1 MTMSPADLAKRRR
14 RLKFFNSAVCALGV
28 LVSIYAYVVE
38 TRFEHDPKYQPM
50 CDISPHVSCTKAFN
64 SRYGKGLGLVQ
75 RFVGADSV
83 LVQPNSVYG
92 VLHYS
97 LVFVSGMLEGKPW
110 KMVHLGL
117 CALATVMSFYLA
129 YILYLLR
136 DICVVCV
143 ATYVCN
149 FLLLAGSV
157 SSWKLPAVRAKKKE

>member
-1 MTMSPADLAKRRR
+1 MSPTDVAKRRR
-14 RLKFFNSAVCALGV
+14 RLKFFNSAVCVCGV
-28 LVSIYAYVVE
+28 LISIYAYVVE
-38 TRFEHDPKYQPM
+38 TRFERDPKYQPM
-50 CDISPHVSCTKAFN
+50 CDISPHLSCTKAFN

-75 RFVGADSV
+75 RVVGPDSV

-97 LVFVSGMLEGKPW
+97 LVFLSGMADGKRW

-149 FLLLAGSV
+149 FLLLGGSV
-157 SSWKLPAVRAKKKE
+157 RSWKLPAAVRAKKKE